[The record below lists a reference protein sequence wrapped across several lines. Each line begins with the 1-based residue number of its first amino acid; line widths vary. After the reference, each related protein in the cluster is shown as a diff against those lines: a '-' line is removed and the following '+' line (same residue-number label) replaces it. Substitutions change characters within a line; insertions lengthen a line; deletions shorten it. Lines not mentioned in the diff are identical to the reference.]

1 MILHLLRLV
10 WHRKRQSML
19 LLAEL
24 FASFLVLFAVV
35 LGGVVAADNWR
46 RPLGFEWEDVWFVGV
61 RPSSGERRDEGLGS
75 RDLLALRDAV
85 REFSDVRAA
94 AYVDPAPFQHS
105 QWMDGGRIGGRRVM
119 WRMARADDGLPEVLG
134 IKLVGGRWF
143 SREDDGGGAAPMVV
157 SESFAHHVFGTTDV
171 IGRDA
176 TAEQE
181 RDDSSPPE
189 KRRIIGVIADFR
201 QDGELMGPEHYAF
214 QRAEPA
220 SGETRRLP
228 RVLLVRVAPGSGVA
242 LEEKLLRRLERER
255 PGFTFQIE
263 PLAQM
268 RSSRNATGL
277 IPLATGGIVGLFL
290 MIMVAL
296 GLSGVLWQNVTQRTR
311 EIGLRRAHGAAA
323 ADVFRQVLAEVAL
336 LVTLAV
342 AAGVALVVQVPLMDL
357 VSGIRPGVFAASLA
371 LAVLGLYGL
380 ALASAAYPA
389 RLAASLEPAEAL
401 RYE

>member
-1 MILHLLRLV
+1 MIFHLLRLV
-10 WHRKRQSML
+10 WHRKRQSAL

-35 LGGVVAADNWR
+35 LGGVVAGDNWR

-61 RPSSGERRDEGLGS
+61 RASSGDRPDEGLAG
-75 RDLLALRDAV
+75 RDLVALREAV
-85 REFSDVRAA
+85 REFPEVRSA
-94 AYVDPAPFQHS
+94 AYVDPAPYQHS
-105 QWMDGGRIGGRRVM
+105 QWMDGGRIAGRRVM
-119 WRMARADDGLPEVLG
+119 WRMARADDGLPAVLG
-134 IKLVGGRWF
+134 LKLVAGRWF
-143 SREDDGGGAAPMVV
+143 SREDDAAGTTPMVV
-157 SESFAHHVFGTTDV
+157 SESFARHVFGTTDV
-171 IGRDA
+171 VGRDA
-176 TAEQE
+176 TSEQE
-181 RDDSSPPE
+181 REDAAPPA
-189 KRRIIGVIADFR
+189 KRRIVGVIADFR

-220 SGETRRLP
+220 SGEMRRLP

-242 LEEKLLRRLERER
+242 LEERLLRRLERER
-255 PGFTFQIE
+255 PGYTFQIE

-277 IPLATGGIVGLFL
+277 IPLATGGVVGLFL
-290 MIMVAL
+290 MVMVAL

-342 AAGVALVVQVPLMDL
+342 AAGALLVVQIPLQDL
-357 VSGIRPGVFAASLA
+357 VTGIRPGAFAASLA
-371 LAVLGLYGL
+371 LTVFGLYGL